1 MSSQFSDGGYMS
13 ASMKQMVQH
22 HRRSL
27 KAMQKKVMEMSDFWI
42 DEDECNRAFLEELSQ
57 KIEQTAKDLAVE

>member
-1 MSSQFSDGGYMS
+1 MS